1 MQNKISLTNYIP
13 SLFLPLFQYLCM
25 CNMSEVNL
33 NDFHRQHWIGLENSP
48 GWPFFIEDFS
58 ISSRIKDRGFV
69 YQGLWIVDL
78 YIKDHGFLHQGSW
91 IVDCILLHL
100 MLTLENS
107 PGLPSDNSRGRPVV
121 TSLCSW
127 QQPFQAKIDLSTF
140 QNVFVHTEM
149 YL

>member
-1 MQNKISLTNYIP
+1 MYIIISLLYPFSAKQDIPNKLYPFFIP
-13 SLFLPLFQYLCM
+13 SFPYSSIFVCVTCLSL
-25 CNMSEVNL
+25 SKVNL

-48 GWPFFIEDFS
+48 GWPFFIEDFL
-58 ISSRIKDRGFV
+58 SRIKDRGFV

-78 YIKDHGFLHQGSW
+78 YIKDRGFLHQGSW

-127 QQPFQAKIDLSTF
+127 QQPFQ
-140 QNVFVHTEM
+140 E
-149 YL
+149 